1 MNRFI
6 ITQFTITVIAVQI
19 LSAQESRT
27 VKVDTDMIYG
37 YKDGMALTMDVYK
50 PEVPNGAAIIF
61 VNSGGFISPAYYR
74 QCVTEEGKYWA
85 LGDHTWRLL
94 TKNEIVPSA
103 QQQVSF
109 EPLLNSGFTI
119 FDVRHSSAPKYM
131 LNEIV
136 EDLNN
141 AVKYIKTDANSF
153 NISKD
158 RIGIWGTSAGGYLS
172 AYLAVNPAKGNDLKA
187 SVLFFPAGFDF
198 LAPQNDT
205 VRVVLPSLHIS
216 EQLLDSLSLHSYMK
230 EDLPPTLIMY
240 GEYDRD
246 FITIDSDQLYE
257 GLKSK
262 NNICDKIIFEK
273 AGHMWMD
280 NDWNYNKDVGDK
292 AIDNMV
298 AWFLKYL

>member
-37 YKDGMALTMDVYK
+37 YKNGMALTMDVYK

>member
-1 MNRFI
+1 MKNI
-6 ITQFTITVIAVQI
+6 IVVGFLVMLLENPFAN
-19 LSAQESRT
+19 AQ
-27 VKVDTDMIYG
+27 VKVAPDVIYG
-37 YKDGMALTMDVYK
+37 YKYGMALTMDVYK
-50 PEVPNGAAIIF
+50 PEFPTGAAVVF

-85 LGDHTWRLL
+85 LGEHTWRLL
-94 TKNEIVPSA
+94 TKEEITPLA

-109 EPLLNSGFTI
+109 EALLNNGFTV
-119 FDVRHSSAPKYM
+119 FDVRHGSAPKYM

-136 EDLNN
+136 EDLNK
-141 AVKYIKTDANSF
+141 AIKYIKAEANAFS
-153 NISKD
+153 ISKD

-172 AYLAVNPAKGNDLKA
+172 AYLAFNPAKGNDLKA

-205 VRVVLPSLHIS
+205 VRVILPSLHIS

-230 EDLPPTLIMY
+230 ENLPPTLIMY
-240 GEYDRD
+240 GEYDSD
-246 FITIDSDQLYE
+246 FITIDSDQIYE
-257 GLKSK
+257 GLKRN

-280 NDWNYNKDVGDK
+280 ANGYYNKEVGDK
-292 AIDNMV
+292 AIDNMIK
-298 AWFLKYL
+298 WFIKYL